1 MGHSKLDL
9 LEAEGN
15 HLADISKRNAALKGT
30 SRSQISVMVQRDT
43 PPNELAVQKNLRKT
57 G

>member
-1 MGHSKLDL
+1 MRHSELDL

-15 HLADISKRNAALKGT
+15 HLADISKRNVALKGT
-30 SRSQISVMVQRDT
+30 SRSQISVMVQRDN
-43 PPNELAVQKNLRKT
+43 PPNELGVQKNLRKI

>member
-15 HLADISKRNAALKGT
+15 HLADISKRNAALKGI

-43 PPNELAVQKNLRKT
+43 PPNELGVQKNLRKT

>member
-1 MGHSKLDL
+1 MWHSELDL

-15 HLADISKRNAALKGT
+15 HLADTSKRNAALKGT
-30 SRSQISVMVQRDT
+30 SRNQIAIMVQRDN
-43 PPNELAVQKNLRKT
+43 PPNELGVQKDLRKI

>member
-43 PPNELAVQKNLRKT
+43 PPNELGVQKNLRKT